1 MSHRPAIALSTALV
15 LAAALAAPAGAAC
28 IDSIETVAN
37 PAFAG
42 QCQGPL
48 TGANAQLAGSI
59 VFAAQSFTLAGTAKD
74 GSGVFAAD
82 PGAVT
87 SGMLQFTLPQAGP
100 FVIGLRGANR
110 LGLYLFDGGGSGTA
124 SLAFDTLGIARN
136 NGRAPRLSE
145 AALYT
150 PTTAVPEPRSVPL
163 MLAGLAVVAF
173 LARRR
178 G

>member
-1 MSHRPAIALSTALV
+1 MSHRPTVALATALV
-15 LAAALAAPAGAAC
+15 LAAAFAAPADAAC

-37 PAFAG
+37 PAYAG
-42 QCQGPL
+42 QCQGPFF
-48 TGANAQLAGSI
+48 GPQAQLGAGI
-59 VFAAQSFTLAGTAKD
+59 VFAGQAFTLAGTTKD

-82 PGAVT
+82 PGAVRA
-87 SGMLQFTLPQAGP
+87 GVLQFTLPQAGP
-100 FVIGLRGANR
+100 FVIGLRGANSA
-110 LGLYLFDGGGSGTA
+110 GLYLFDGGRSGIA

-136 NGRAPRLSE
+136 NGGAPRLTQ

-150 PTTAVPEPRSVPL
+150 PTTPVPEPRSAAL